1 VSGVNRPVKIR
12 FSIRWK
18 IILPFVLLAGLLGL
32 GAVVL
37 INRQLA
43 QAEQVRYL
51 RQLRDSGQ
59 QAVDE
64 VVRLEAR
71 LLEIERVLANTE
83 GVPEAVALNDAELLR
98 SLVLQ
103 SVVNSDTDLA
113 VFLDREGTSLL
124 AVRRS
129 RPDAA
134 ADYLTLRGE
143 DYYTS
148 WASVRQVLHL
158 EGVEGSSIPEKQAG
172 LEQIELSG
180 DDVWAFFVAGPLVDE
195 EGTVFGAVLTGR
207 YLSKVVDELADTA
220 GAHVSI
226 YTGQMGDLLATDFS
240 DLVPAEAADLALEAD
255 ASLETE
261 SNASTE
267 EPYRTIQ
274 VAGQSYGE
282 VLMPFSAR
290 DGTLE
295 MGVLGVSLLGGE
307 GVDSA
312 YQEYQ
317 GQTRRVILYAGISL
331 ALVLVVGLLVSTWIT
346 RPIAQLTT
354 ASQAAVNGNFDTR
367 VPEGGSD
374 EIGALANTFNRFL
387 DGIREGDRYRDMI
400 SQTLPDQA
408 RDELRKSLSN
418 GDRPLAGREA
428 RVALLYVSIN
438 GLAGESGRTDPRQ
451 TLHDM
456 NQVYPAVVKIINRH
470 GGMLDNIS
478 GLGLNAS
485 FGLLPHNLPIAVS
498 SLQAVHAGME
508 LLEYIQELNE
518 ARAGSGS
525 PPLDIAVGISSGAV
539 IAGGV
544 EALDRVHLAIL
555 GDAAEQA
562 ATIAQAAGSAPGS
575 SILIS
580 GETYEDLGSARSYL
594 TFGRRGELQLPGA
607 TRGFEVIEVL
617 SRSTRLVDTSDVHA
631 GIDSDSGQDV

>member
-1 VSGVNRPVKIR
+1 MEGMNRPIKAK

-18 IILPFVLLAGLLGL
+18 IILPFVLLAALLGL

-59 QAVDE
+59 QVVDE
-64 VVRLEAR
+64 VVRMEAR
-71 LLEIERVLANTE
+71 LLEVERVLANTE

-98 SLVLQ
+98 SLILQ

-113 VFLDREGTSLL
+113 VFLDREGSSLL

-148 WASVRQVLHL
+148 WPFVTRALQT
-158 EGVEGSSIPEKQAG
+158 EGMGEGSIPEKQAG
-172 LEQIELSG
+172 LGKIQLSG
-180 DDVWAFFVAGPLVDE
+180 ENVWAFFVTGPLVDE

-207 YLSKVVDELADTA
+207 YLSKVVDELAGAA

-226 YTGQMGDLLATDFS
+226 YTGPMGELLATDFS
-240 DLVPAEAADLALEAD
+240 ELLPAESTELALGTGAAAAAEDD
-255 ASLETE
+255 APNED
-261 SNASTE
+261 
-267 EPYRTIQ
+267 PYRTIQ
-274 VAGQSYGE
+274 VAGQPYGE

-290 DGTLE
+290 DGE
-295 MGVLGVSLLGGE
+295 VAMGVIGVSLLGGE
-307 GVDSA
+307 AVDSA

-317 GQTRRVILYAGISL
+317 GQTRRIILYAGICL
-331 ALVLVVGLLVSTWIT
+331 ALVLVVGLLVSSWIT
-346 RPIAQLTT
+346 RPIAQLTS
-354 ASQAAVNGNFDTR
+354 AGQAAVSGKFDAY

-374 EIGALANTFNRFL
+374 ELGALATTFNLFL

-400 SQTLPDQA
+400 SQTLSEEA
-408 RDELRKSLSN
+408 RTELRKSLAN
-418 GDRPLAGREA
+418 GDRPLAGRKA
-428 RVALLYVSIN
+428 RAALLTVSIA

-456 NQVYPAVVKIINRH
+456 NQVYPAVVNIINRH

-485 FGLLPHNLPIAVS
+485 FGLLPHSLPIAVS

-525 PPLDIAVGISSGAV
+525 PPLDIAMGISSGAV

-544 EALDRVHLAIL
+544 EALDRVLLAVL
-555 GDAAEQA
+555 GDTAEKA
-562 ATIAQAAGSAPGS
+562 ATIARAAGSTPGS
-575 SILIS
+575 SLLIS
-580 GETYEDLGSARSYL
+580 VETYDDLGSARSYL
-594 TFGRRGELQLPGA
+594 TFGRRGELQMPGGEG
-607 TRGFEVIEVL
+607 GFEVIEIL
-617 SRSTRLVDTSDVHA
+617 GRSTRLVDTTDVHA
-631 GIDSDSGQDV
+631 GIDSESG